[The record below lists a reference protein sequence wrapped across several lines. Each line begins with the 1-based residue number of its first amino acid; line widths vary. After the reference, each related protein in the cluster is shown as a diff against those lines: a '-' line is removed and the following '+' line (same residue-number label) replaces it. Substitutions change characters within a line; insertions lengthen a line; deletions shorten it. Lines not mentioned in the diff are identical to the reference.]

1 MIEVAK
7 KLAWRQPVILSRKLY
22 GEGRAQ
28 SFVVERKYKRKQ
40 GLRRRGVKS
49 EERRSTPK
57 HSE

>member
-1 MIEVAK
+1 MIEVAEK
-7 KLAWRQPVILSRKLY
+7 MAWRQPVILARKL
-22 GEGRAQ
+22 GGGGRGQ